1 MTSSGTEL
9 LVAYSERQKKL
20 CLQIEKLRDELD
32 HFVEENAYINAQILL
47 GMKLLH
53 EETKKSR
60 KKGKF
65 VFTADLENIASK
77 PVMIENIASE
87 PVMIEP
93 VMIENITSKLVIAE
107 PVMIEPVMIENST
120 SKLVI
125 AEPVM
130 IEPVMIENS
139 TSKLVIAEPVMIE
152 NITSKPVMIKP
163 VNDWV
168 VVKKG
173 PKPQTVTIVPEPEPE
188 NKETQEIVEEKIITK
203 QKKSKHT
210 KQAKTKK
217 ITNEDSFEDSIDDA
231 AVISATHLKNV
242 HDTLKTHLTIDCV
255 SCKVIV
261 KFIKTL
267 LTENFLKKHAAFARY
282 TDTHTTVQN
291 LTGDSIQNADIMIKS
306 TAVIYFNAI
315 KALSLINFDPNNEL
329 LWNYFKNIHKAFM
342 LQIDKF
348 VELFQESFPIQ
359 VIFKIRDG
367 VSTIHDLY
375 HSLQHTSDMIL
386 FLLVQQ
392 KNLVENRKIF
402 IEPHIP
408 KYNEKCQ
415 ILAENKHRDYVKMC
429 KKFQKGIIFTR
440 PEPDTFIVTQSE
452 LQKHFKHMKIPDIPH
467 SVVHNTG
474 VQLYDSFCGEYEKV
488 KESDL
493 KSTVYELN
501 YDDMSEETKTV
512 VKNAHLE
519 KRTLQLQ

>member
-65 VFTADLENIASK
+65 VFTADLENITSKHIMIEPVMIENIASEPDMIENIASEPVMIE

-93 VMIENITSKLVIAE
+93 VMIENIASE
-107 PVMIEPVMIENST
+107 PVMIEPVMIEN
-120 SKLVI
+120 I
-125 AEPVM
+125 A
-130 IEPVMIENS
+130 S
-139 TSKLVIAEPVMIE
+139 EPVMIE
-152 NITSKPVMIKP
+152 NIASKPVMIKP
-163 VNDWV
+163 VNDWI

-173 PKPQTVTIVPEPEPE
+173 PKPQTVTIVPEPE

-217 ITNEDSFEDSIDDA
+217 ITNEDSFEESIDDA

-501 YDDMSEETKTV
+501 YDDMSEETKNV

-519 KRTLQLQ
+519 KRALQL